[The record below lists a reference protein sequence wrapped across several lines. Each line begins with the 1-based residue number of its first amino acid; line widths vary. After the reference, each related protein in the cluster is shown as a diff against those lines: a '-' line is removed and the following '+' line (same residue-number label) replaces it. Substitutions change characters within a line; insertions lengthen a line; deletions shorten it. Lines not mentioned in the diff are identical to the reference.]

1 MAASDFYPPS
11 AHTVVPPV
19 GRRVERR
26 AGSPRPISSVEIGRE
41 KDACRVSAGP
51 LPRQPFSHVYKSSVL
66 DEGTDAA
73 AAVDRKREREIIGQ
87 RILDVIYNLC

>member
-1 MAASDFYPPS
+1 M
-11 AHTVVPPV
+11 
-19 GRRVERR
+19 G
-26 AGSPRPISSVEIGRE
+26 GK
-41 KDACRVSAGP
+41 KDVFRVSAGP

-87 RILDVIYNLC
+87 TNIGCHI